1 LIYVDVAVDECILGG
16 VLTDILTECKAEVRD
31 MLIYEFDEKAFVKGI
46 REEGFEDGLAEGR
59 SAGLAE
65 GCSVGLAEGQFNTLA
80 SLVRDGIIS
89 DNEAAS
95 RLGMSLPEFE
105 KKLCETTI

>member
-1 LIYVDVAVDECILGG
+1 
-16 VLTDILTECKAEVRD
+16 LTDILTECKAEVRD

-46 REEGFEDGLAEGR
+46 REEGFEDGRSVGLAEGRSVGLAEGR

-65 GCSVGLAEGQFNTLA
+65 GRSAGLAEGQFNTLA

-89 DNEAAS
+89 TEDAAT
-95 RLGMSLPEFE
+95 RLDISLSEFE
-105 KKLCETTI
+105 KKLCETTVS